1 MPQKSMGI
9 VIGIDVGG
17 TTTKIVGM
25 DNGTIQSP
33 MSITATD
40 PVTSLFGAFGKYIYD
55 NGIQLSDVEQV
66 MLTGVGS
73 AYVDSPLYGLPTG
86 KADEFL
92 ANGLGARHATDI
104 RHLIVVSMGT
114 GTSFVRIDGDKMSH
128 IGGAGIG
135 GGTLQGLS
143 RLLLKT
149 HNIRQVAELAQHGDQ
164 NRVNLLIGDICN
176 APLPDLPIDATASL
190 FGKADS
196 DSSEAD
202 IACGIIYMV
211 FRTIGNSAVL
221 AALNSEVKDFVL
233 IGKLTQLP
241 QCSKLF
247 ARMGEFHGVRFHIP
261 PYAEYRTAIGAALAY
276 TKK

>member
-1 MPQKSMGI
+1 M

-17 TTTKIVGM
+17 TTTKIIGM
-25 DNGTIQSP
+25 EDNHMRSP
-33 MSITATD
+33 LSITAAD

-55 NGIQLSDVEQV
+55 NDISLSDVEQV
-66 MLTGVGS
+66 MITGVGS
-73 AYVDSPLYGLPTG
+73 AFVDSPLYGLPTD
-86 KADEFL
+86 KTDEFL

-104 RHLIVVSMGT
+104 DSLIVVSMGT
-114 GTSFVRIDGDKMSH
+114 GTSFVRVDGDNIRH

-149 HNIRQVAELAQHGDQ
+149 HNISQVAELAQRGNQ
-164 NRVNLLIGDICN
+164 NHVNLLIGDICN
-176 APLPDLPIDATASL
+176 TALPDLPVDATASL

-196 DSSEAD
+196 DSTEAD

-221 AALNSEVKDFVL
+221 SALNSAVKDFVL

-241 QCSKLF
+241 QCREVF
-247 ARMGEFHGVRFHIP
+247 TQMEDFYGVHFHIP

-276 TKK
+276 MRKNERV

>member
-1 MPQKSMGI
+1 MGI

-92 ANGLGARHATDI
+92 ANGLGARHATNI

>member
-1 MPQKSMGI
+1 MSV

-17 TTTKIVGM
+17 STTKIVGYTDAGKLVSM
-25 DNGTIQSP
+25 LKVEAADPLTSAYGALGKFINENGL
-33 MSITATD
+33 A
-40 PVTSLFGAFGKYIYD
+40 
-55 NGIQLSDVEQV
+55 LSDVQQII
-66 MLTGVGS
+66 LTGVGS
-73 AYVDSPLYGLPTG
+73 SLFKKNIYGIATS
-86 KADEFL
+86 KVDEFEAIGSGGL
-92 ANGLGARHATDI
+92 ALSGKKEGLI
-104 RHLIVVSMGT
+104 VSMGT

-241 QCSKLF
+241 QCNKLF